1 MTRKHKRARL
11 AVPVRISRRMEEGSI
26 ASQMACT
33 LDVTAEGAR
42 LNGVYSVK
50 GPGEVIAVERG
61 KNKALFRVVW
71 VGERGTAHTGQLGV
85 QCLEPGKNIWDVNF
99 TPEADEPYMPM
110 KPAMLRVQGPA
121 SRRLACTGYVELS
134 SGQHGAAILHAQLK
148 EISSSGC
155 YVRTHAPLVA
165 HSKLSMKLRVD
176 HAEVHIKG
184 TVISTDKAT
193 GMWVEFN
200 SIRRSDLQPLQ
211 NLLDRLAMKD
221 VNYNGPPSGRFNF
234 TAVLR
239 KQQ

>member
-1 MTRKHKRARL
+1 MNRKHKRARL
-11 AVPVRISRRMEEGSI
+11 AVPVRISRRMEEGSV

-85 QCLEPGKNIWDVNF
+85 QCIEPGKNIWEVNF
-99 TPEADEPYMPM
+99 APEADEPYMPV
-110 KPAMLRVQGPA
+110 KPAMLRVQGPTG
-121 SRRLACTGYVELS
+121 RRLASTGYVELS

-155 YVRTHAPLVA
+155 YVRTHTPPVA
-165 HSKLSMKLRVD
+165 QSKLSMKLRVD
-176 HAEVHIKG
+176 HVEIHIKG
-184 TVISTDKAT
+184 TVTTAEKAT

-200 SIRRSDLQPLQ
+200 SIRRSDFQPLQ
-211 NLLDRLAMKD
+211 DLLDRLAMKD
-221 VNYNGPPSGRFNF
+221 VNYNGPSTGRFNF